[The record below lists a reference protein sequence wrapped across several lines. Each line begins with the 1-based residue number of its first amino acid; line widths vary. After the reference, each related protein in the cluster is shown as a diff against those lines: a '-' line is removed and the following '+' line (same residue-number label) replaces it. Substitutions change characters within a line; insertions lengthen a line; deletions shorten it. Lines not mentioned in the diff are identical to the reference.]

1 MQLPVSLILLSII
14 ALVLY
19 ILFSYVL
26 PPYSGTTPEPR
37 YRKMIISLI
46 VIVLVLLFW
55 FGLPVH
61 IG

>member
-1 MQLPVSLILLSII
+1 
-14 ALVLY
+14 
-19 ILFSYVL
+19 L